1 MKMKILSPAGEMESL
16 RMAIFNGA
24 DEVYLGVK
32 DFNARN
38 IEGFSLE
45 TLKEAV
51 DFAHI
56 YNVKVNL
63 TVNILFKDEELQSAL
78 DLVADAYNLGVDSF
92 IVQDIGLIKLIHD
105 NYPQVEIHASTQMGI
120 HNLEGVL
127 EMERLGVK
135 RVVLARETPLVE
147 IKRIKENSSVEIEY
161 FCQGALCVSFSGN
174 CYMSSYLHDASGN
187 RGKCKQLCRLPY
199 SFRFNN
205 KEIKDGY
212 LLSAKDFNMLNN
224 LKELE
229 EAGVDVLKIEGR
241 ARRPFYVGMATMIY
255 KLALA
260 GQKYDEQDLA
270 LAFNRGYTSGYFN
283 GNGDIISLKQ
293 NHIGVPVGKVEK
305 CKLGNR
311 FNEIFISS
319 NREISPKSTLKF
331 IVPVKKYIRDSDKLN
346 EADNPEETVI
356 TAYDIS
362 RSGKWLRITTKQ
374 KIEVG
379 AQVNLIIDYQKEQD
393 IKNTTLKREIQVSV
407 VAKPNE
413 KIKAELEI
421 QNEKIMVEGE
431 VCLLAR
437 NAPLTKSE
445 LETNFSKS
453 EYFQIKLNSEIGNV
467 FLPKQKLNE
476 FRRNVLSKIK
486 EKLIENNFTKI
497 KKKIIKINKNTQKFT
512 DFQYVFNKFDKKLM
526 KNIIYS
532 PEIFE
537 LNDILE
543 FRDLCEKENKKPYLN
558 LPIFALKTDI
568 KLLKKIVKETKISV
582 IVNNLYALNFET
594 EKIIGGGLNVFN
606 SCSANYFCRPFI
618 SAEGGEFKMPFMT
631 FVHCP
636 MKAHL
641 NANCCECPF
650 KNGYEYVMPNG
661 KRFKLKRT
669 KLSVCS
675 FQLFE

>member
-1 MKMKILSPAGEMESL
+1 MKMKILSPVGEMESL
-16 RMAIFNGA
+16 RMAVLNGA

-56 YNVKVNL
+56 YDVKVNL

-78 DLVADAYNLGVDSF
+78 DLVVEAYNLGVDSF

-105 NYPQVEIHASTQMGI
+105 NFPQVEIHASTQMGI

-127 EMERLGVK
+127 EVEKLGVK
-135 RVVLARETPLVE
+135 RVVLARETPLSE

-174 CYMSSYLHDASGN
+174 CYMSSYLHEASGN

-224 LKELE
+224 LKDLE
-229 EAGVDVLKIEGR
+229 ESGVDVLKIEGR
-241 ARRPFYVGMATMIY
+241 ARRPFYVGMATRIY
-255 KLALA
+255 KLALT

-270 LAFNRGYTSGYFN
+270 LAFNRGYTAGYFN
-283 GNGDIISLKQ
+283 GNGEIISLKQ
-293 NHIGVPVGKVEK
+293 NHLGIPIGKVEK
-305 CKLGNR
+305 CKLGKR

-331 IVPVKKYIRDSDKLN
+331 IVPVKKFIRDSDKLGESN
-346 EADNPEETVI
+346 NPEETVI

-374 KIEVG
+374 IVEVG
-379 AQVNLIIDYQKEQD
+379 AQVNLILDYQKEED
-393 IKNTTLKREIQVSV
+393 MAKTTLKRKVEVFV
-407 VAKPNE
+407 FAKPNE
-413 KIKAELEI
+413 KIKAEFEI
-421 QNEKIMVEGE
+421 RNQKIEVEGE
-431 VCLLAR
+431 ICLLAQ
-437 NAPLTKSE
+437 NAPLTQTE

-453 EYFQIKLNSEIGNV
+453 EFFEIKLNAEIDNV

-476 FRRNVLSKIK
+476 FRRNVLEKIK
-486 EKLIENNFTKI
+486 EKLIENNFEKI
-497 KKKIIKINKNTQKFT
+497 NKKIIKINKNTQKFT
-512 DFQYVFNKFDKKLM
+512 DFQYIFEKNDKKSA

-532 PEIFE
+532 PEE
-537 LNDILE
+537 YNLQDIIE
-543 FRDLCEKENKKPYLN
+543 FKNMCEKENKKPYLN
-558 LPIFALKTDI
+558 LPIFALSQDI
-568 KLLKKIVKETKISV
+568 KLLKEIVNKTQIAV
-582 IVNNLYALNFET
+582 VVNNLYGLNFET
-594 EKIIGGGLNVFN
+594 EKVIGGGLNVFN
-606 SCSANYFCRPFI
+606 SCSANYFCLPFI
-618 SAEGGEFKMPFMT
+618 QAEGEEFKMPFMT
-631 FVHCP
+631 LLHCP
-636 MKAHL
+636 MKTHL
-641 NANCCECPF
+641 NANCKECPF
-650 KNGYEYVMPNG
+650 KSGYEYVMPNG

-669 KLSVCS
+669 KMSMCC
-675 FQLFE
+675 FQLLE